1 MLTWYKLAY
10 IDDKEYLSAK
20 NEIYTYRAGSMLA
33 AFLSVDWSGLYTSC
47 RRLLEQ
53 PEYLDIRPWLTEMRQ
68 KISVE
73 NYPAL
78 DTFLR
83 EQLLG
88 SVKLPSSMAEKAAPL
103 INALRLGK
111 VLPPLPDTVSRHCL
125 GEIAERVRRI
135 AEVQSRLTPLVD
147 AVYDC
152 PEIMEKIPA
161 INRYCAM
168 RQAYGSYTL
177 LADELYALLGTET
190 LCMTSDAIICSNYD
204 DISEEVTE
212 NHVKRAK
219 ERKKVIAAI
228 ARTTNNLEALA
239 LYELD
244 YMATHGLVLRRCTFC
259 KRYFAP
265 YSKTACYCKRELGG
279 GRTCQNL
286 GVLATR
292 QKKVDSDAALAL
304 RNRVNNRLQMWVRRN
319 MDTCPQ
325 AKINYANWK
334 RDAEDLLEQV
344 RAGKMTYAEFADE
357 VNVESAALR
366 QQKNSPNLR

>member
-10 IDDKEYLSAK
+10 IDDKEYLIVK
-20 NEIYTYRAGSMLA
+20 GETYIYRAGSLLA
-33 AFLSVDWSGLYTSC
+33 AFLSVDWIGLYASC

-53 PEYLDIRPWLTEMRQ
+53 PESLDIRLWLAEMCQ
-68 KISVE
+68 KINIE
-73 NYPAL
+73 NYPVL

-88 SVKLPSSMAEKAAPL
+88 SSKLPLSMTKKMEPF
-103 INALRLGK
+103 ISALRLGGE
-111 VLPPLPDTVSRHCL
+111 LPPLPDTVSRHCL
-125 GEIAERVRRI
+125 GEIAERLRRI
-135 AEVQSRLTPLVD
+135 ADVQSRLTPLVD

-152 PEIMEKIPA
+152 TENMEKEKIPVL
-161 INRYCAM
+161 NRYCAM
-168 RQAYGSYTL
+168 RQALGRYKS
-177 LADELYALLGTET
+177 LADEMYALLGTET

-204 DISEEVTE
+204 GISEEVTE

-219 ERKKVIAAI
+219 ERKKLIAAI
-228 ARTTNNLEALA
+228 ARTTNSLEALA

-344 RAGKMTYAEFADE
+344 RAGEMTYAEFASKVDIASE
-357 VNVESAALR
+357 TLR
-366 QQKNSPNLR
+366 QKI

>member
-10 IDDKEYLSAK
+10 IDDKEYLSVK
-20 NEIYTYRAGSMLA
+20 NEIYTYRAGALLA
-33 AFLSVDWSGLYTSC
+33 AFLSVDWIGLYTSC

-53 PEYLDIRPWLTEMRQ
+53 PGSLDICPWLAEMRQ
-68 KISVE
+68 KIDAE
-73 NYPAL
+73 NYPVL

-88 SVKLPSSMAEKAAPL
+88 SVNLPSSVAEKAESF
-103 INALRLGK
+103 ICALRLGEE
-111 VLPPLPDTVSRHCL
+111 LPLLPDTVSRHCL
-125 GEIAERVRRI
+125 GEIAERVRQI
-135 AEVQSRLTPLVD
+135 AEVQSRLAPLVD
-147 AVYDC
+147 AVYNC
-152 PEIMEKIPA
+152 PEDMEKIPV

-168 RQAYGSYTL
+168 RQAHGSYML
-177 LADELYALLGTET
+177 LADEMYALLGTET
-190 LCMTSDAIICSNYD
+190 LCMTSDTIIRSNYD
-204 DISEEVTE
+204 GVSEEVTE
-212 NHVKRAK
+212 GHVKRAK
-219 ERKKVIAAI
+219 ERKKLIAAI

-239 LYELD
+239 LYEFD
-244 YMATHGLVLRRCTFC
+244 YMATHGLLLRRCAFC
-259 KRYFAP
+259 HRYFAP

-279 GRTCQNL
+279 GHTCQNL

-292 QKKVDSDAALAL
+292 QKKVDGDAALAL

-344 RAGKMTYAEFADE
+344 RAGEMTYAEFSDKVDVASE
-357 VNVESAALR
+357 ILR
-366 QQKNSPNLR
+366 RKI